1 MKFFNTDGIRA
12 KAIDLISSNLVTKI
26 GQFLAS
32 KSKRI
37 LIGYDTRESS
47 PIIVDLLIN
56 GIVTQGVDI
65 DIVGVCP
72 TPLISYILQ
81 NEKYDYGINVTASH
95 NPYYDNGIKIFDS
108 SANKISLN
116 IIEDIK
122 NHLDMNHPFELK
134 DLGKIRYI
142 NKYQEYFLSFKENLI
157 NNKLKIVFDL
167 SNGAFSSF
175 KDYFYKFNIKT
186 INDEPNGKNINDQ
199 VGALFPFNLQKKVKE
214 ENFDYGF
221 CFDGDGDRVI
231 LVTKDNIYDG
241 DDLIYYLAKELNY
254 QKVVVTKQSNLGL
267 IKALE
272 EKGID
277 VEVVDIG
284 DIKVL
289 NKMKEE
295 NAPLGGEA
303 SGHLLFLNHPYSDSL
318 YSSSLL
324 IKLLNEKSIYSFDK
338 YLTFNKN
345 INIYDKLYLQKE
357 EIISFLESKFPKEQL
372 LFRESGT
379 EDVFRIRVQT
389 LDASILEE
397 VKIYFDNL
405 ENK

>member
-108 SANKISLN
+108 SANKISSN

-142 NKYQEYFLSFKENLI
+142 NKYQE
-157 NNKLKIVFDL
+157 
-167 SNGAFSSF
+167 
-175 KDYFYKFNIKT
+175 
-186 INDEPNGKNINDQ
+186 
-199 VGALFPFNLQKKVKE
+199 
-214 ENFDYGF
+214 
-221 CFDGDGDRVI
+221 
-231 LVTKDNIYDG
+231 
-241 DDLIYYLAKELNY
+241 
-254 QKVVVTKQSNLGL
+254 
-267 IKALE
+267 
-272 EKGID
+272 
-277 VEVVDIG
+277 
-284 DIKVL
+284 
-289 NKMKEE
+289 
-295 NAPLGGEA
+295 
-303 SGHLLFLNHPYSDSL
+303 
-318 YSSSLL
+318 
-324 IKLLNEKSIYSFDK
+324 
-338 YLTFNKN
+338 
-345 INIYDKLYLQKE
+345 
-357 EIISFLESKFPKEQL
+357 
-372 LFRESGT
+372 
-379 EDVFRIRVQT
+379 
-389 LDASILEE
+389 
-397 VKIYFDNL
+397 
-405 ENK
+405 